1 MVLRGRRRIRRE
13 MSDQQPPLEPP
24 RDPLA
29 ISTTGALL
37 GVEQVAVTPDGKV
50 VVPVDSLAV
59 GRKR

>member
-1 MVLRGRRRIRRE
+1 V
-13 MSDQQPPLEPP
+13 SDPQSQEPP

-29 ISTTGALL
+29 ISTTAALL
-37 GVEQVAVTPDGKV
+37 GIEQVAVTPDGKV

>member
-1 MVLRGRRRIRRE
+1 

>member
-1 MVLRGRRRIRRE
+1 MLQNRRVE
-13 MSDQQPPLEPP
+13 ELTAAATL
-24 RDPLA
+24 PLA